1 MASSINLF
9 QRKTTR
15 MQGYDYTQPGA
26 YFVTLLTYR
35 RQCLFGALING
46 VMQLTPLGELASTC
60 WQALESRFQ
69 LVQLDE
75 FVVMPDHIHGILM
88 LTEDD
93 STGRIRARQQET
105 AGSLRTEITSPLPI
119 TPSKGSLGSIIAAYK
134 STVARLYN
142 GMMKSPRTKI
152 WNRNYH
158 DRIIRNEA
166 ELYRIQV
173 YIRENPTNWLANK
186 DEQWW

>member
-1 MASSINLF
+1 MF

-15 MQGYDYTQPGA
+15 LQGYDYSQPGA

-46 VMQLTPLGELASTC
+46 VVQLTPLGELASTC
-60 WQALESRFQ
+60 WKALPSRFQ

-75 FVVMPDHIHGILM
+75 FVIMPDHIHGILI

-93 STGRIRARQQET
+93 SIDRIRTRQQET
-105 AGSLRTEITSPLPI
+105 VGPSRTEITASLPVA
-119 TPSKGSLGSIIAAYK
+119 PPKGSLGSVIAAYK

-142 GMMKSPRTKI
+142 GMMKSAKTKI
-152 WNRNYH
+152 WHRNYH

-173 YIRENPTNWLANK
+173 YIRENPANWLTDKN
-186 DEQWW
+186 EQWW